1 MELSP
6 FSSDVLADLD
16 RLHRQ
21 IQQAFDGPSPDI
33 RGYSRGGFPA
43 LNVGRT
49 DDSAEIFAFAAGLAP
64 ESIEVTLEKGVLSI
78 AGQRESDSPADA
90 KASTHKSER
99 FRGRFH
105 RVLTLSDDLDPGSV
119 QARYRDGLLH
129 ISIKRLASSQP
140 RRIAVN

>member
-6 FSSDVLADLD
+6 FSPDAFADLD

-21 IQQAFDGPSPDI
+21 IQQVFDASPDI

-64 ESIEVTLEKGVLSI
+64 ESIEVTLEQGVLSI
-78 AGQRESDSPADA
+78 AGQRESDSPGNA
-90 KASTHKSER
+90 KASIHKSER

-105 RVLTLSDDLDPGSV
+105 RVLTLSDDLDPASV

-140 RRIAVN
+140 RRIAID